1 MKEWKQTFTDCLEIL
16 GAHNPLT
23 LEIHCVLLAA
33 SIDMDDSQA
42 VIELSE
48 MLINDPPAEW
58 EGEEIESFRQISE
71 SYRQIAVTE
80 DEE

>member
-1 MKEWKQTFTDCLEIL
+1 METDVH

-42 VIELSE
+42 VIDLSE
-48 MLINDPPAEW
+48 MLVNDPPE
-58 EGEEIESFRQISE
+58 ELEEEEIETFRQISE
-71 SYRQIAVTE
+71 SYRQIVVME
-80 DEE
+80 GEE